1 MTKEINNNI
10 NYKLAKGILDML
22 LENRII
28 TLTEYEEID
37 KKNKLSFA

>member
-1 MTKEINNNI
+1 MTKEINSNI
-10 NYKLAKGILDML
+10 NYRLAKGILDML